1 MDKWV
6 YIAVMTGFICST
18 FLAYKGRESFGFL
31 MLAGTTALQLAYH
44 WSRRKAISC
53 HTTGLLW
60 TC

>member
-44 WSRRKAISC
+44 WSRRKAI
-53 HTTGLLW
+53 
-60 TC
+60 